1 MLGDSDGLRR
11 QRGKLLINDK
21 KTAKMLADHLGN
33 LKNLT
38 GDGLPEMD
46 WNMIAKRPSG
56 KHGYQ
61 IILGSI
67 KLHEWNIESRA
78 SDRIAIVYLHDLA
91 DTSRPTTTQMRDFY
105 NLTAAQAKIAGAV
118 YNGQSVGEAAKK
130 LNISI
135 NTARTHMRN
144 IYAKTGVKTQTEL
157 ISLLTSGLK
166 TYGKRK
172 D

>member
-1 MLGDSDGLRR
+1 
-11 QRGKLLINDK
+11 
-21 KTAKMLADHLGN
+21 
-33 LKNLT
+33 
-38 GDGLPEMD
+38 
-46 WNMIAKRPSG
+46 
-56 KHGYQ
+56 
-61 IILGSI
+61 
-67 KLHEWNIESRA
+67 
-78 SDRIAIVYLHDLA
+78 
-91 DTSRPTTTQMRDFY
+91 MRDFY
-105 NLTAAQAKIAGAV
+105 SLTAAQAKVASAI
-118 YNGQSVGEAAKK
+118 YNGQSIGEAAKK